1 MLSYAAICILSV
13 GACPI
18 GVYLMLRRMSLA
30 GDAMSHAILPG
41 VGIAT
46 LFTGAGLM
54 ATLAGGI
61 VAGLLVAVLASLL
74 SRLTVLKEDA
84 SLAIFYLVSLAA
96 GIWLL
101 KSQGSDEDV
110 LHQLFGNIDGIDRDQ
125 LLLVGSAATLTLFS
139 LAILWRPLMA
149 ECLDAGFLK
158 AVKGRGGIAVHA
170 LLALAVINLVAG
182 FQTMGALLAVA
193 LMMLPAI
200 AARFWVR
207 DIDRLCLVAIAIG
220 CASGMAGLA
229 LARQMG
235 GESGPAITLLGGLA
249 VILSALAGPLG
260 PLQQSRL
267 RKTHRVA

>member
-1 MLSYAAICILSV
+1 
-13 GACPI
+13 
-18 GVYLMLRRMSLA
+18 MSLA

-46 LFTGAGLM
+46 VFTGAGLF

-61 VAGLLVAVLASLL
+61 AAGLVVGLLASLM
-74 SRLTVLKEDA
+74 SRLTILKEDS
-84 SLAIFYLVSLAA
+84 SLAVFYLVSLAA

-101 KSQGSDEDV
+101 KSQGSSEDV
-110 LHQLFGNIDGIDRDQ
+110 LHQLFGNIDGIDRAQ
-125 LLLVGSAATLTLFS
+125 LLLIGSAATLTLFA

-170 LLALAVINLVAG
+170 LLALAVVNLVAG
-182 FQTMGALLAVA
+182 FQTMGALLSVA

-207 DIDRLCLVAIAIG
+207 GIDQLCLVAMAIG
-220 CASGMAGLA
+220 SISGCAGLA
-229 LARQMG
+229 LARTAG

-249 VILSALAGPLG
+249 VVLSALAGPLG
-260 PLQQSRL
+260 PLQQSSR
-267 RKTHRVA
+267 RKLHRIA